1 MVYRQVTVE
10 SNGRFFFIVPGYGNL
25 CHNIHGYVNALPQ
38 QSNDFRSLLL
48 HEIEFM
54 MDQTEKRPLL
64 SRVILDVCNNDRWQ
78 DSLYIRFPKVL
89 DELDKTILRT
99 IGTYLAAYL
108 TEIFV
113 HYSHLHDSARKAAE
127 LWQSSGI
134 PLFHE
139 GEEYSARYNGEYF
152 CNLVVKSISEPRFV
166 HLNDVTN
173 INLPFYDCE
182 VRNRFGETFCLNG
195 VSEFHLLQRH
205 AEDIEAI
212 YTRRFTV

>member
-64 SRVILDVCNNDRWQ
+64 SRVIL
-78 DSLYIRFPKVL
+78 
-89 DELDKTILRT
+89 RT

-139 GEEYSARYNGEYF
+139 GEEY
-152 CNLVVKSISEPRFV
+152 
-166 HLNDVTN
+166 
-173 INLPFYDCE
+173 
-182 VRNRFGETFCLNG
+182 
-195 VSEFHLLQRH
+195 
-205 AEDIEAI
+205 
-212 YTRRFTV
+212 